1 MLSRK
6 YYKMIA
12 RVIKDNKRIGTNKKL
27 NSNDIILSQ
36 WFMDDLCRELK
47 IDNSA
52 FNRDTFIEACN
63 D

>member
-47 IDNSA
+47 IDNSL